1 MWAGETVPK
10 PVTHPKTR
18 AWLLWLARRIRAEG
32 RSILAREPSLADR
45 AQGVPLF
52 YEDRTQASDWC
63 DYAAEIVEAGAGEH
77 ASDDCDDTRNDA
89 HALRLHEPARVKPGT
104 RS

>member
-1 MWAGETVPK
+1 MVPK

-45 AQGVPLF
+45 AAGGPLF
-52 YEDRTQASDWC
+52 FDDRAQASDWC
-63 DYAAEIVEAGAGEH
+63 AYAAEIVEAGAGG
-77 ASDDCDDTRNDA
+77 A
-89 HALRLHEPARVKPGT
+89 ALDEDGDGDGGCAPPLNEPARGKPGT
-104 RS
+104 RH

>member
-1 MWAGETVPK
+1 MVPK

-32 RSILAREPSLADR
+32 RSILTREPSLVDR
-45 AQGVPLF
+45 SVGVPLF
-52 YEDRTQASDWC
+52 YEDRAQASDWC
-63 DYAAEIVEAGAGEH
+63 DYAAEIVEAGAGE
-77 ASDDCDDTRNDA
+77 ASGEPDDEA
-89 HALRLHEPARVKPGT
+89 PLRLNELTRIKPDR

>member
-1 MWAGETVPK
+1 MVPK

-45 AQGVPLF
+45 AAGGPLF
-52 YEDRTQASDWC
+52 FDDRAQASDWC
-63 DYAAEIVEAGAGEH
+63 AYAAEIVEAGAGGAATGE
-77 ASDDCDDTRNDA
+77 DGDRDNDRA
-89 HALRLHEPARVKPGT
+89 PRRSEPVCTKPGT
-104 RS
+104 RP